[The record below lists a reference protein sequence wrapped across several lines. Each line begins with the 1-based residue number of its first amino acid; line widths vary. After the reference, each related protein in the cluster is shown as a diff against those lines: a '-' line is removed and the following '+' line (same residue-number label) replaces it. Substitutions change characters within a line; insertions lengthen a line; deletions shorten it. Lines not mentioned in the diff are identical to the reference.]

1 MSTHANEA
9 RESERIPTLPSS
21 PPKGISIQ
29 EQEGHLTL
37 QHRNPTTGYGL
48 LSMFIIYVIIVVA
61 YAVSSGGF
69 PASEIIV
76 TAVIGLLILV
86 VPLALIINTTT
97 ITVKYPELMATRGP
111 LSLVQTRRLRTDA
124 IENLHVKAETNS
136 NTGGSSGNIRYH
148 LRATLT
154 GKEDPIVLA
163 RLGKDYE
170 AAYYIGNKIYEK
182 LGLSGEVGFVGSGKR
197 RGPVRPRP
205 F

>member
-1 MSTHANEA
+1 MITPMNAA
-9 RESERIPTLPSS
+9 QESELRTVAPSS
-21 PPKGISIQ
+21 PPKGVSVN
-29 EQEGHLTL
+29 EQGALLIL
-37 QHRNPTTGYGL
+37 QHKNSTTGYGL
-48 LSMFIIYVIIVVA
+48 LSMFIIYAIIIVA
-61 YAVSSGGF
+61 YGVSSGGF
-69 PASEIIV
+69 PTSEIIV
-76 TAVIGLLILV
+76 AAVIGLLILV

-97 ITVKYPELMATRGP
+97 ITLKYPELIANRGP
-111 LSLVQTRRLRTDA
+111 LSLLRTKRLRTDA

-136 NTGGSSGNIRYH
+136 NAGGSSGNIRYH
-148 LRATLT
+148 LRATLK
-154 GKEDPIVLA
+154 GEEEPIILA